1 MVYGPIHQKFVQQYI
16 IFQILSQKSMIEKT
30 MLPSAQKSERW
41 MVSGESKQLQQT
53 QDHSSFD
60 ETECQDIIVAKLQN
74 SHE

>member
-1 MVYGPIHQKFVQQYI
+1 
-16 IFQILSQKSMIEKT
+16 MIEKT